1 MGIFTPNLIGTSIF
15 PLSPKQEK
23 LYHAVATNGPVNHF
37 DGDIDENYMDDIKRF
52 MAPVLASHRP
62 NNQEKP
68 NFLARWNNDFNQDWQ
83 QKFPLA
89 SHRIFER
96 ASNRIELSTAEQ
108 SAAAFSLSPNLYV
121 DKHVSNLNNFFFVN
135 LRFKNLSKN

>member
-23 LYHAVATNGPVNHF
+23 LFHAVATDAPVNHF
-37 DGDIDENYMDDIKRF
+37 DGDIDENFIDDIKRF

-62 NNQEKP
+62 NNQSKS
-68 NFLARWNNDFNQDWQ
+68 NFLVRWNNDFDQDWQ

-96 ASNRIELSTAEQ
+96 ASNRIELSAAEQ
-108 SAAAFSLSPNLYV
+108 SAAAFPLSPNLYV
-121 DKHVSNLNNFFFVN
+121 DKQVC
-135 LRFKNLSKN
+135 LSDFS